1 MSHAFVHL
9 TSLCLETHHKE
20 ATSVMDDPTGK
31 AAGTVGD
38 VAGSMVCLYR
48 DPSVSEMVCVG
59 AGGEFLLSN

>member
-1 MSHAFVHL
+1 
-9 TSLCLETHHKE
+9 
-20 ATSVMDDPTGK
+20 MDDPTGK
-31 AAGTVGD
+31 AARTVGD